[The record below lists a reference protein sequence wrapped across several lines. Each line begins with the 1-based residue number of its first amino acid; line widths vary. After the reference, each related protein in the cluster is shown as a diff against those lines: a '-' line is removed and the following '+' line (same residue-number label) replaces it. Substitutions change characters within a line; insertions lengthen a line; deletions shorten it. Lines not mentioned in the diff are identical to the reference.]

1 MLKTAVDTN
10 INLKVANVYKPL
22 WKNAK
27 RRNYIYGGRGSG
39 KSHDVAE
46 YCLFRA
52 YQAKIK
58 VLCTR
63 ELQNSIADSVYSLL
77 KNKITDM
84 KLDFFFTVYKDRIVG
99 NNGSEFIFKGIHN
112 NVSEIKSMENISI
125 AWLEESQSLS
135 RESIDVIVPT
145 IRAPGSILIFTFN
158 PYKDNDPIYMEMKN
172 ATEDDLVIKANYSD
186 NPWFPEELRLEME
199 RDKKND
205 YQKYL
210 WVWEG
215 ECLGLSDAQIF
226 RGKYVIENF
235 ETPKNADFH
244 FGADWGFACLEGNTL
259 VTTNKGLKKLR
270 DIKVGDHVL
279 TRQGYKKVLAT
290 KNKGLKKVFDLDCGY
305 GKRIIVTGDHKIY
318 TSDGW
323 KRVDELGARETL
335 CETKLSL
342 MGAFINAI
350 RTVSTRIIS
359 TGKKAKTEKTAY
371 ASFTGI
377 FTNIIKGLF
386 LKVTSFTTLT
396 VILLITVLKTLC
408 ALPLLSIVSSIS
420 SLNFTKKKLQ
430 LQDDCTDIQKRTG
443 QNEEKN
449 QSLLYKLKEEYAKNV
464 EKALQLR
471 TYIKSFVVQSAE
483 NTVIKEIA
491 KKSVLVKYAVKSLWQ
506 QLTNTK
512 KLVLKNVHINLQPLT
527 EEREVFDIAVE
538 DCHEFVANGV
548 LVHNCDPTT
557 LVRSFIV
564 GNDLY
569 IDMCAGKVGCDL
581 EDTPSLFNEVQGSS
595 IYPIYADSARPETI
609 SFMRSKHYNVIAA
622 EKWNGSVEDGIQ
634 YLRSFSCIHIHERCK
649 AVAEEFD
656 LYQYKVDRQTGEVLR
671 VPVDKFNHYIDAIR
685 YSLTVSMRSA
695 NNGKVYDNFRVENI
709 CKDERA
715 SGDVYLGTF
724 ALPGRILW
732 VSACVISGEIKILDA
747 FSQSVID
754 FKAVKDK
761 YPDCNLVWMPY
772 TTLKDIQQNY
782 VDDCVDNDI
791 EPAVPGILPA
801 EGEGTKLVND
811 LFDRHSL
818 SIMESAWTLI
828 SCLNERV
835 FLADGK
841 IERSS
846 KEQEN
851 ARFCK
856 TFEYLVWRIM
866 GRLQNE

>member
-1 MLKTAVDTN
+1 MLKTAVDTD
-10 INLKVANVYKPL
+10 IELHVAKVYKPL
-22 WKNAK
+22 WVNAK

-52 YQAKIK
+52 RQDKIK

-77 KNKITDM
+77 KNKIVDM
-84 KLDFFFTVYKDRIVG
+84 HLEYFFTVYKDRIVG

-226 RGKYVIENF
+226 RGKYVVENF

-244 FGADWGFACLEGNTL
+244 FGADWGFAN
-259 VTTNKGLKKLR
+259 
-270 DIKVGDHVL
+270 
-279 TRQGYKKVLAT
+279 
-290 KNKGLKKVFDLDCGY
+290 
-305 GKRIIVTGDHKIY
+305 
-318 TSDGW
+318 
-323 KRVDELGARETL
+323 
-335 CETKLSL
+335 
-342 MGAFINAI
+342 
-350 RTVSTRIIS
+350 
-359 TGKKAKTEKTAY
+359 
-371 ASFTGI
+371 
-377 FTNIIKGLF
+377 
-386 LKVTSFTTLT
+386 
-396 VILLITVLKTLC
+396 
-408 ALPLLSIVSSIS
+408 
-420 SLNFTKKKLQ
+420 
-430 LQDDCTDIQKRTG
+430 
-443 QNEEKN
+443 
-449 QSLLYKLKEEYAKNV
+449 
-464 EKALQLR
+464 
-471 TYIKSFVVQSAE
+471 
-483 NTVIKEIA
+483 
-491 KKSVLVKYAVKSLWQ
+491 
-506 QLTNTK
+506 
-512 KLVLKNVHINLQPLT
+512 
-527 EEREVFDIAVE
+527 
-538 DCHEFVANGV
+538 
-548 LVHNCDPTT
+548 DPTT

-671 VPVDKFNHYIDAIR
+671 IPVDKFNHYIDAIR
-685 YSLTVSMRSA
+685 YSLTVPMRSA

-709 CKDERA
+709 CKDEKA

-754 FKAVKDK
+754 FKSVKDK

-772 TTLKDIQQNY
+772 TTLKEIQQNY

-851 ARFCK
+851 TRYCRL
-856 TFEYLVWRIM
+856 FEYLTWRIM

>member
-10 INLKVANVYKPL
+10 INLKVANIYKPL

-52 YQAKIK
+52 YQSKIK

-226 RGKYVIENF
+226 RGKYIVENF

-244 FGADWGFACLEGNTL
+244 FGADWGFAN
-259 VTTNKGLKKLR
+259 
-270 DIKVGDHVL
+270 
-279 TRQGYKKVLAT
+279 
-290 KNKGLKKVFDLDCGY
+290 
-305 GKRIIVTGDHKIY
+305 
-318 TSDGW
+318 
-323 KRVDELGARETL
+323 
-335 CETKLSL
+335 
-342 MGAFINAI
+342 
-350 RTVSTRIIS
+350 
-359 TGKKAKTEKTAY
+359 
-371 ASFTGI
+371 
-377 FTNIIKGLF
+377 
-386 LKVTSFTTLT
+386 
-396 VILLITVLKTLC
+396 
-408 ALPLLSIVSSIS
+408 
-420 SLNFTKKKLQ
+420 
-430 LQDDCTDIQKRTG
+430 
-443 QNEEKN
+443 
-449 QSLLYKLKEEYAKNV
+449 
-464 EKALQLR
+464 
-471 TYIKSFVVQSAE
+471 
-483 NTVIKEIA
+483 
-491 KKSVLVKYAVKSLWQ
+491 
-506 QLTNTK
+506 
-512 KLVLKNVHINLQPLT
+512 
-527 EEREVFDIAVE
+527 
-538 DCHEFVANGV
+538 
-548 LVHNCDPTT
+548 DPTT

-569 IDMCAGKVGCDL
+569 LDMCAGKVGCDL

-671 VPVDKFNHYIDAIR
+671 IPVDKFNHYIDAIR
-685 YSLTVSMRSA
+685 YSLTVPMRSA

-709 CKDERA
+709 CKDEKA

-754 FKAVKDK
+754 FKTVKDK
-761 YPDCNLVWMPY
+761 YPDCNLIWMPY

-851 ARFCK
+851 TRYCRL
-856 TFEYLVWRIM
+856 FEYLTWRIM

>member
-52 YQAKIK
+52 YQSKIK

-77 KNKITDM
+77 KNKIVDM

-226 RGKYVIENF
+226 RGKYVVENF

-244 FGADWGFACLEGNTL
+244 FGADWGFAN
-259 VTTNKGLKKLR
+259 
-270 DIKVGDHVL
+270 
-279 TRQGYKKVLAT
+279 
-290 KNKGLKKVFDLDCGY
+290 
-305 GKRIIVTGDHKIY
+305 
-318 TSDGW
+318 
-323 KRVDELGARETL
+323 
-335 CETKLSL
+335 
-342 MGAFINAI
+342 
-350 RTVSTRIIS
+350 
-359 TGKKAKTEKTAY
+359 
-371 ASFTGI
+371 
-377 FTNIIKGLF
+377 
-386 LKVTSFTTLT
+386 
-396 VILLITVLKTLC
+396 
-408 ALPLLSIVSSIS
+408 
-420 SLNFTKKKLQ
+420 
-430 LQDDCTDIQKRTG
+430 
-443 QNEEKN
+443 
-449 QSLLYKLKEEYAKNV
+449 
-464 EKALQLR
+464 
-471 TYIKSFVVQSAE
+471 
-483 NTVIKEIA
+483 
-491 KKSVLVKYAVKSLWQ
+491 
-506 QLTNTK
+506 
-512 KLVLKNVHINLQPLT
+512 
-527 EEREVFDIAVE
+527 
-538 DCHEFVANGV
+538 
-548 LVHNCDPTT
+548 DPTT

-671 VPVDKFNHYIDAIR
+671 IPVDKFNHYIDAIR
-685 YSLTVSMRSA
+685 YSLTVPMRSA

-754 FKAVKDK
+754 FKTVKEK
-761 YPDCNLVWMPY
+761 YPDCNLIWMPY

-851 ARFCK
+851 TRFCR

>member
-52 YQAKIK
+52 YQSKIK

-84 KLDFFFTVYKDRIVG
+84 HLDFFFTVYKDRIVG

-186 NPWFPEELRLEME
+186 NPWFPEELRMEME

-226 RGKYVIENF
+226 RGKYVVENF

-244 FGADWGFACLEGNTL
+244 FGADWGFAN
-259 VTTNKGLKKLR
+259 
-270 DIKVGDHVL
+270 DP
-279 TRQGYKKVLAT
+279 
-290 KNKGLKKVFDLDCGY
+290 
-305 GKRIIVTGDHKIY
+305 
-318 TSDGW
+318 
-323 KRVDELGARETL
+323 
-335 CETKLSL
+335 
-342 MGAFINAI
+342 
-350 RTVSTRIIS
+350 
-359 TGKKAKTEKTAY
+359 
-371 ASFTGI
+371 
-377 FTNIIKGLF
+377 
-386 LKVTSFTTLT
+386 
-396 VILLITVLKTLC
+396 TVL
-408 ALPLLSIVSSIS
+408 
-420 SLNFTKKKLQ
+420 
-430 LQDDCTDIQKRTG
+430 
-443 QNEEKN
+443 
-449 QSLLYKLKEEYAKNV
+449 
-464 EKALQLR
+464 
-471 TYIKSFVVQSAE
+471 
-483 NTVIKEIA
+483 
-491 KKSVLVKYAVKSLWQ
+491 
-506 QLTNTK
+506 
-512 KLVLKNVHINLQPLT
+512 
-527 EEREVFDIAVE
+527 
-538 DCHEFVANGV
+538 
-548 LVHNCDPTT
+548 
-557 LVRSFIV
+557 VRNFIV

-581 EDTPSLFNEVQGSS
+581 EDTPSLFSEVQGSS
-595 IYPIYADSARPETI
+595 IYPIYADNSRPETI
-609 SFMRSKHYNVIAA
+609 SFMRSKHYNVISG

-634 YLRSFSCIHIHERCK
+634 YMRSFSCIHIHERCK

-671 VPVDKFNHYIDAIR
+671 IPVDKFNHYIDAIR

-709 CKDERA
+709 CKDEKA

-754 FKAVKDK
+754 FKTVKDK
-761 YPDCNLVWMPY
+761 YPDCNLIWMPY

>member
-39 KSHDVAE
+39 KSRDVAE

-52 YQAKIK
+52 YQSKIK

-172 ATEDDLVIKANYSD
+172 ATEDDLVIKANYTD

-226 RGKYVIENF
+226 RGKYVVENF

-244 FGADWGFACLEGNTL
+244 FGADWGFAN
-259 VTTNKGLKKLR
+259 
-270 DIKVGDHVL
+270 
-279 TRQGYKKVLAT
+279 
-290 KNKGLKKVFDLDCGY
+290 
-305 GKRIIVTGDHKIY
+305 
-318 TSDGW
+318 
-323 KRVDELGARETL
+323 
-335 CETKLSL
+335 
-342 MGAFINAI
+342 
-350 RTVSTRIIS
+350 
-359 TGKKAKTEKTAY
+359 
-371 ASFTGI
+371 
-377 FTNIIKGLF
+377 
-386 LKVTSFTTLT
+386 
-396 VILLITVLKTLC
+396 
-408 ALPLLSIVSSIS
+408 
-420 SLNFTKKKLQ
+420 
-430 LQDDCTDIQKRTG
+430 
-443 QNEEKN
+443 
-449 QSLLYKLKEEYAKNV
+449 
-464 EKALQLR
+464 
-471 TYIKSFVVQSAE
+471 
-483 NTVIKEIA
+483 
-491 KKSVLVKYAVKSLWQ
+491 
-506 QLTNTK
+506 
-512 KLVLKNVHINLQPLT
+512 
-527 EEREVFDIAVE
+527 
-538 DCHEFVANGV
+538 
-548 LVHNCDPTT
+548 DPTT

-671 VPVDKFNHYIDAIR
+671 IPVDKFNHYIDAIR
-685 YSLTVSMRSA
+685 YSLTVPMRSA

-715 SGDVYLGTF
+715 NGEVYLGTF

-747 FSQSVID
+747 FSQTVID

-761 YPDCNLVWMPY
+761 YPDCNLTWMPY

-851 ARFCK
+851 TRYCRL
-856 TFEYLVWRIM
+856 FEYLTWRIM

>member
-52 YQAKIK
+52 YQSKIK

-158 PYKDNDPIYMEMKN
+158 PYKDNDPIYVEMKN

-244 FGADWGFACLEGNTL
+244 FGADWGFAN
-259 VTTNKGLKKLR
+259 
-270 DIKVGDHVL
+270 
-279 TRQGYKKVLAT
+279 
-290 KNKGLKKVFDLDCGY
+290 
-305 GKRIIVTGDHKIY
+305 
-318 TSDGW
+318 
-323 KRVDELGARETL
+323 
-335 CETKLSL
+335 
-342 MGAFINAI
+342 
-350 RTVSTRIIS
+350 
-359 TGKKAKTEKTAY
+359 
-371 ASFTGI
+371 
-377 FTNIIKGLF
+377 
-386 LKVTSFTTLT
+386 
-396 VILLITVLKTLC
+396 
-408 ALPLLSIVSSIS
+408 
-420 SLNFTKKKLQ
+420 
-430 LQDDCTDIQKRTG
+430 
-443 QNEEKN
+443 
-449 QSLLYKLKEEYAKNV
+449 
-464 EKALQLR
+464 
-471 TYIKSFVVQSAE
+471 
-483 NTVIKEIA
+483 
-491 KKSVLVKYAVKSLWQ
+491 
-506 QLTNTK
+506 
-512 KLVLKNVHINLQPLT
+512 
-527 EEREVFDIAVE
+527 
-538 DCHEFVANGV
+538 
-548 LVHNCDPTT
+548 DPTT

-671 VPVDKFNHYIDAIR
+671 IPVDKFNHYIDAIR
-685 YSLTVSMRSA
+685 YSLTVPMRSA

>member
-52 YQAKIK
+52 YQSKIK

-84 KLDFFFTVYKDRIVG
+84 HLDFFFTVYKDRIVG

-226 RGKYVIENF
+226 RGKYVVENF

-244 FGADWGFACLEGNTL
+244 FGADWGFAN
-259 VTTNKGLKKLR
+259 
-270 DIKVGDHVL
+270 
-279 TRQGYKKVLAT
+279 
-290 KNKGLKKVFDLDCGY
+290 
-305 GKRIIVTGDHKIY
+305 
-318 TSDGW
+318 
-323 KRVDELGARETL
+323 
-335 CETKLSL
+335 
-342 MGAFINAI
+342 
-350 RTVSTRIIS
+350 
-359 TGKKAKTEKTAY
+359 
-371 ASFTGI
+371 
-377 FTNIIKGLF
+377 
-386 LKVTSFTTLT
+386 
-396 VILLITVLKTLC
+396 
-408 ALPLLSIVSSIS
+408 
-420 SLNFTKKKLQ
+420 
-430 LQDDCTDIQKRTG
+430 
-443 QNEEKN
+443 
-449 QSLLYKLKEEYAKNV
+449 
-464 EKALQLR
+464 
-471 TYIKSFVVQSAE
+471 
-483 NTVIKEIA
+483 
-491 KKSVLVKYAVKSLWQ
+491 
-506 QLTNTK
+506 
-512 KLVLKNVHINLQPLT
+512 
-527 EEREVFDIAVE
+527 
-538 DCHEFVANGV
+538 
-548 LVHNCDPTT
+548 DPTT

-609 SFMRSKHYNVIAA
+609 SFMRSKHYNVLAA

-671 VPVDKFNHYIDAIR
+671 IPVDKFNHYIDAIR
-685 YSLTVSMRSA
+685 YSLTVPMRSA

-709 CKDERA
+709 CKDEKA

-754 FKAVKDK
+754 FKSVKDK
-761 YPDCNLVWMPY
+761 YPDCNLIWMPY

-851 ARFCK
+851 TRYCRL
-856 TFEYLVWRIM
+856 FEYLTWRIM

>member
-10 INLKVANVYKPL
+10 INIKVANVYKPL

-52 YQAKIK
+52 YQSKIK

-158 PYKDNDPIYMEMKN
+158 PYKDNDPIYVEMKN

-226 RGKYVIENF
+226 RGKYVVENF

-244 FGADWGFACLEGNTL
+244 FGADWGFAN
-259 VTTNKGLKKLR
+259 
-270 DIKVGDHVL
+270 
-279 TRQGYKKVLAT
+279 
-290 KNKGLKKVFDLDCGY
+290 
-305 GKRIIVTGDHKIY
+305 
-318 TSDGW
+318 
-323 KRVDELGARETL
+323 
-335 CETKLSL
+335 
-342 MGAFINAI
+342 
-350 RTVSTRIIS
+350 
-359 TGKKAKTEKTAY
+359 
-371 ASFTGI
+371 
-377 FTNIIKGLF
+377 
-386 LKVTSFTTLT
+386 
-396 VILLITVLKTLC
+396 
-408 ALPLLSIVSSIS
+408 
-420 SLNFTKKKLQ
+420 
-430 LQDDCTDIQKRTG
+430 
-443 QNEEKN
+443 
-449 QSLLYKLKEEYAKNV
+449 
-464 EKALQLR
+464 
-471 TYIKSFVVQSAE
+471 
-483 NTVIKEIA
+483 
-491 KKSVLVKYAVKSLWQ
+491 
-506 QLTNTK
+506 
-512 KLVLKNVHINLQPLT
+512 
-527 EEREVFDIAVE
+527 
-538 DCHEFVANGV
+538 
-548 LVHNCDPTT
+548 DPTT

-656 LYQYKVDRQTGEVLR
+656 LYQYKVDKQTGEVLR
-671 VPVDKFNHYIDAIR
+671 IPVDKFNHYIDAIR
-685 YSLTVSMRSA
+685 YSLTVPMRSA

-709 CKDERA
+709 CKDEKA

-754 FKAVKDK
+754 FKTVKEK
-761 YPDCNLVWMPY
+761 YPDCNLIWMPY

-851 ARFCK
+851 TRFCR

>member
-52 YQAKIK
+52 YQSKIK

-84 KLDFFFTVYKDRIVG
+84 HLDFFFTVYKDRIVG

-186 NPWFPEELRLEME
+186 NPWFPEELRMEME

-226 RGKYVIENF
+226 RGKYVVENF

-244 FGADWGFACLEGNTL
+244 FGADWGFAN
-259 VTTNKGLKKLR
+259 
-270 DIKVGDHVL
+270 
-279 TRQGYKKVLAT
+279 
-290 KNKGLKKVFDLDCGY
+290 
-305 GKRIIVTGDHKIY
+305 
-318 TSDGW
+318 
-323 KRVDELGARETL
+323 
-335 CETKLSL
+335 
-342 MGAFINAI
+342 
-350 RTVSTRIIS
+350 
-359 TGKKAKTEKTAY
+359 
-371 ASFTGI
+371 
-377 FTNIIKGLF
+377 
-386 LKVTSFTTLT
+386 
-396 VILLITVLKTLC
+396 
-408 ALPLLSIVSSIS
+408 
-420 SLNFTKKKLQ
+420 
-430 LQDDCTDIQKRTG
+430 
-443 QNEEKN
+443 
-449 QSLLYKLKEEYAKNV
+449 
-464 EKALQLR
+464 
-471 TYIKSFVVQSAE
+471 
-483 NTVIKEIA
+483 
-491 KKSVLVKYAVKSLWQ
+491 
-506 QLTNTK
+506 
-512 KLVLKNVHINLQPLT
+512 
-527 EEREVFDIAVE
+527 
-538 DCHEFVANGV
+538 
-548 LVHNCDPTT
+548 DPTT

-671 VPVDKFNHYIDAIR
+671 IPVDKFNHYIDAIR
-685 YSLTVSMRSA
+685 YSLTVPMRSA

-709 CKDERA
+709 CKDEKA

-754 FKAVKDK
+754 FKTVKDK
-761 YPDCNLVWMPY
+761 YPDCNLIWMPY

-851 ARFCK
+851 TRYCRL
-856 TFEYLVWRIM
+856 FEYLTWRIM

>member
-226 RGKYVIENF
+226 RGKYVVENF

-244 FGADWGFACLEGNTL
+244 FGADWGFAN
-259 VTTNKGLKKLR
+259 
-270 DIKVGDHVL
+270 
-279 TRQGYKKVLAT
+279 
-290 KNKGLKKVFDLDCGY
+290 
-305 GKRIIVTGDHKIY
+305 
-318 TSDGW
+318 
-323 KRVDELGARETL
+323 
-335 CETKLSL
+335 
-342 MGAFINAI
+342 
-350 RTVSTRIIS
+350 
-359 TGKKAKTEKTAY
+359 
-371 ASFTGI
+371 
-377 FTNIIKGLF
+377 
-386 LKVTSFTTLT
+386 
-396 VILLITVLKTLC
+396 
-408 ALPLLSIVSSIS
+408 
-420 SLNFTKKKLQ
+420 
-430 LQDDCTDIQKRTG
+430 
-443 QNEEKN
+443 
-449 QSLLYKLKEEYAKNV
+449 
-464 EKALQLR
+464 
-471 TYIKSFVVQSAE
+471 
-483 NTVIKEIA
+483 
-491 KKSVLVKYAVKSLWQ
+491 
-506 QLTNTK
+506 
-512 KLVLKNVHINLQPLT
+512 
-527 EEREVFDIAVE
+527 
-538 DCHEFVANGV
+538 
-548 LVHNCDPTT
+548 DPTT
-557 LVRSFIV
+557 IVRSFIV

-685 YSLTVSMRSA
+685 YSLTVPMRSA

-851 ARFCK
+851 TRYCRL
-856 TFEYLVWRIM
+856 FEYLTWRIM

>member
-52 YQAKIK
+52 YQSKIK

-84 KLDFFFTVYKDRIVG
+84 HLDFFFTVYKDRIVG

-186 NPWFPEELRLEME
+186 NPWFPEELRMEME

-226 RGKYVIENF
+226 RGKYVVENF

-244 FGADWGFACLEGNTL
+244 FGADWGFAN
-259 VTTNKGLKKLR
+259 
-270 DIKVGDHVL
+270 
-279 TRQGYKKVLAT
+279 
-290 KNKGLKKVFDLDCGY
+290 
-305 GKRIIVTGDHKIY
+305 
-318 TSDGW
+318 
-323 KRVDELGARETL
+323 
-335 CETKLSL
+335 
-342 MGAFINAI
+342 
-350 RTVSTRIIS
+350 
-359 TGKKAKTEKTAY
+359 
-371 ASFTGI
+371 
-377 FTNIIKGLF
+377 
-386 LKVTSFTTLT
+386 
-396 VILLITVLKTLC
+396 
-408 ALPLLSIVSSIS
+408 
-420 SLNFTKKKLQ
+420 
-430 LQDDCTDIQKRTG
+430 
-443 QNEEKN
+443 
-449 QSLLYKLKEEYAKNV
+449 
-464 EKALQLR
+464 
-471 TYIKSFVVQSAE
+471 
-483 NTVIKEIA
+483 
-491 KKSVLVKYAVKSLWQ
+491 
-506 QLTNTK
+506 
-512 KLVLKNVHINLQPLT
+512 
-527 EEREVFDIAVE
+527 
-538 DCHEFVANGV
+538 
-548 LVHNCDPTT
+548 DPTT

-671 VPVDKFNHYIDAIR
+671 IPVDKFNHYIDAIR
-685 YSLTVSMRSA
+685 YSLTVPMRSA

-754 FKAVKDK
+754 FKTVKDK
-761 YPDCNLVWMPY
+761 YPDCNLIWMPY

-835 FLADGK
+835 FLVDGK

-866 GRLQNE
+866 GRMQG

>member
-52 YQAKIK
+52 YQSKIK

-226 RGKYVIENF
+226 RGKYVVENF

-244 FGADWGFACLEGNTL
+244 FGADWGFAN
-259 VTTNKGLKKLR
+259 
-270 DIKVGDHVL
+270 
-279 TRQGYKKVLAT
+279 
-290 KNKGLKKVFDLDCGY
+290 
-305 GKRIIVTGDHKIY
+305 
-318 TSDGW
+318 
-323 KRVDELGARETL
+323 
-335 CETKLSL
+335 
-342 MGAFINAI
+342 
-350 RTVSTRIIS
+350 
-359 TGKKAKTEKTAY
+359 
-371 ASFTGI
+371 
-377 FTNIIKGLF
+377 
-386 LKVTSFTTLT
+386 
-396 VILLITVLKTLC
+396 
-408 ALPLLSIVSSIS
+408 
-420 SLNFTKKKLQ
+420 
-430 LQDDCTDIQKRTG
+430 
-443 QNEEKN
+443 
-449 QSLLYKLKEEYAKNV
+449 
-464 EKALQLR
+464 
-471 TYIKSFVVQSAE
+471 
-483 NTVIKEIA
+483 
-491 KKSVLVKYAVKSLWQ
+491 
-506 QLTNTK
+506 
-512 KLVLKNVHINLQPLT
+512 
-527 EEREVFDIAVE
+527 
-538 DCHEFVANGV
+538 
-548 LVHNCDPTT
+548 DPTT

-609 SFMRSKHYNVIAA
+609 SFMRSKHYNVLAA

-649 AVAEEFD
+649 AIVEEFD

-671 VPVDKFNHYIDAIR
+671 IPVDKFNHYIDAIR
-685 YSLTVSMRSA
+685 YSLTVPMRSA

-709 CKDERA
+709 CKDEKA

-761 YPDCNLVWMPY
+761 YPDYNLIWMPY

-851 ARFCK
+851 TRYCRL
-856 TFEYLVWRIM
+856 FEYLTWRIM

>member
-52 YQAKIK
+52 YQSKIK

-84 KLDFFFTVYKDRIVG
+84 HLDFFFTVYKDRIVG

-244 FGADWGFACLEGNTL
+244 FGADWGFAN
-259 VTTNKGLKKLR
+259 
-270 DIKVGDHVL
+270 
-279 TRQGYKKVLAT
+279 
-290 KNKGLKKVFDLDCGY
+290 
-305 GKRIIVTGDHKIY
+305 
-318 TSDGW
+318 
-323 KRVDELGARETL
+323 
-335 CETKLSL
+335 
-342 MGAFINAI
+342 
-350 RTVSTRIIS
+350 
-359 TGKKAKTEKTAY
+359 
-371 ASFTGI
+371 
-377 FTNIIKGLF
+377 
-386 LKVTSFTTLT
+386 
-396 VILLITVLKTLC
+396 
-408 ALPLLSIVSSIS
+408 
-420 SLNFTKKKLQ
+420 
-430 LQDDCTDIQKRTG
+430 
-443 QNEEKN
+443 
-449 QSLLYKLKEEYAKNV
+449 
-464 EKALQLR
+464 
-471 TYIKSFVVQSAE
+471 
-483 NTVIKEIA
+483 
-491 KKSVLVKYAVKSLWQ
+491 
-506 QLTNTK
+506 
-512 KLVLKNVHINLQPLT
+512 
-527 EEREVFDIAVE
+527 
-538 DCHEFVANGV
+538 
-548 LVHNCDPTT
+548 DPTT

-671 VPVDKFNHYIDAIR
+671 IPVDKFNHYIDAIR
-685 YSLTVSMRSA
+685 YSLTVPMRSA

-709 CKDERA
+709 CKDEKA

-754 FKAVKDK
+754 FKTVKDK
-761 YPDCNLVWMPY
+761 YPDCNLIWMPY

-851 ARFCK
+851 TRYCRL
-856 TFEYLVWRIM
+856 FEYLTWRIM

>member
-10 INLKVANVYKPL
+10 INLKVANIYKPL

-52 YQAKIK
+52 YQSKIK

-77 KNKITDM
+77 KNKIVDM
-84 KLDFFFTVYKDRIVG
+84 HLDFFFTVYKDRIVG

-226 RGKYVIENF
+226 RGKYVVENF

-244 FGADWGFACLEGNTL
+244 FGADWGFAN
-259 VTTNKGLKKLR
+259 
-270 DIKVGDHVL
+270 
-279 TRQGYKKVLAT
+279 
-290 KNKGLKKVFDLDCGY
+290 
-305 GKRIIVTGDHKIY
+305 
-318 TSDGW
+318 
-323 KRVDELGARETL
+323 
-335 CETKLSL
+335 
-342 MGAFINAI
+342 
-350 RTVSTRIIS
+350 
-359 TGKKAKTEKTAY
+359 
-371 ASFTGI
+371 
-377 FTNIIKGLF
+377 
-386 LKVTSFTTLT
+386 
-396 VILLITVLKTLC
+396 
-408 ALPLLSIVSSIS
+408 
-420 SLNFTKKKLQ
+420 
-430 LQDDCTDIQKRTG
+430 
-443 QNEEKN
+443 
-449 QSLLYKLKEEYAKNV
+449 
-464 EKALQLR
+464 
-471 TYIKSFVVQSAE
+471 
-483 NTVIKEIA
+483 
-491 KKSVLVKYAVKSLWQ
+491 
-506 QLTNTK
+506 
-512 KLVLKNVHINLQPLT
+512 
-527 EEREVFDIAVE
+527 
-538 DCHEFVANGV
+538 
-548 LVHNCDPTT
+548 DPTT

-656 LYQYKVDRQTGEVLR
+656 LYQYKVDRQTGEILR
-671 VPVDKFNHYIDAIR
+671 IPVDKFNHYIDAIR
-685 YSLTVSMRSA
+685 YSLTVPMRSA

-754 FKAVKDK
+754 FKTVKDK
-761 YPDCNLVWMPY
+761 YPDCNLIWMPY

-851 ARFCK
+851 TRFCRL
-856 TFEYLVWRIM
+856 FEYLTWRIM

>member
-52 YQAKIK
+52 YQSKIK

-84 KLDFFFTVYKDRIVG
+84 HLDFFFTVYKDRIVG

-158 PYKDNDPIYMEMKN
+158 PYKDNDPIYVEMKN

-205 YQKYL
+205 HQKYL

-226 RGKYVIENF
+226 RGKYVVENF

-244 FGADWGFACLEGNTL
+244 FGADWGFAN
-259 VTTNKGLKKLR
+259 
-270 DIKVGDHVL
+270 
-279 TRQGYKKVLAT
+279 
-290 KNKGLKKVFDLDCGY
+290 
-305 GKRIIVTGDHKIY
+305 
-318 TSDGW
+318 
-323 KRVDELGARETL
+323 
-335 CETKLSL
+335 
-342 MGAFINAI
+342 
-350 RTVSTRIIS
+350 
-359 TGKKAKTEKTAY
+359 
-371 ASFTGI
+371 
-377 FTNIIKGLF
+377 
-386 LKVTSFTTLT
+386 
-396 VILLITVLKTLC
+396 
-408 ALPLLSIVSSIS
+408 
-420 SLNFTKKKLQ
+420 
-430 LQDDCTDIQKRTG
+430 
-443 QNEEKN
+443 
-449 QSLLYKLKEEYAKNV
+449 
-464 EKALQLR
+464 
-471 TYIKSFVVQSAE
+471 
-483 NTVIKEIA
+483 
-491 KKSVLVKYAVKSLWQ
+491 
-506 QLTNTK
+506 
-512 KLVLKNVHINLQPLT
+512 
-527 EEREVFDIAVE
+527 
-538 DCHEFVANGV
+538 
-548 LVHNCDPTT
+548 DPTT

-649 AVAEEFD
+649 SVAEEFD

-671 VPVDKFNHYIDAIR
+671 IPVDKFNHYIDAIR
-685 YSLTVSMRSA
+685 YSLTVPMRSA

-709 CKDERA
+709 CKDEKA

-732 VSACVISGEIKILDA
+732 VSACVIGGEIKILDA

-754 FKAVKDK
+754 FKAVKEK
-761 YPDCNLVWMPY
+761 YPDCNLIWMPY

-818 SIMESAWTLI
+818 SIMENAWTLI

-851 ARFCK
+851 TRYCRL
-856 TFEYLVWRIM
+856 FEYLTWRIM

>member
-10 INLKVANVYKPL
+10 LNLNVANVYKPL

-52 YQAKIK
+52 YQSKIK

-84 KLDFFFTVYKDRIVG
+84 HLDFFFTVYKDRIVG

-186 NPWFPEELRLEME
+186 NPWFPEELRMEME

-226 RGKYVIENF
+226 RGKYVVENF

-244 FGADWGFACLEGNTL
+244 FGADWGFAN
-259 VTTNKGLKKLR
+259 
-270 DIKVGDHVL
+270 
-279 TRQGYKKVLAT
+279 
-290 KNKGLKKVFDLDCGY
+290 
-305 GKRIIVTGDHKIY
+305 
-318 TSDGW
+318 
-323 KRVDELGARETL
+323 
-335 CETKLSL
+335 
-342 MGAFINAI
+342 
-350 RTVSTRIIS
+350 
-359 TGKKAKTEKTAY
+359 
-371 ASFTGI
+371 
-377 FTNIIKGLF
+377 
-386 LKVTSFTTLT
+386 
-396 VILLITVLKTLC
+396 
-408 ALPLLSIVSSIS
+408 
-420 SLNFTKKKLQ
+420 
-430 LQDDCTDIQKRTG
+430 
-443 QNEEKN
+443 
-449 QSLLYKLKEEYAKNV
+449 
-464 EKALQLR
+464 
-471 TYIKSFVVQSAE
+471 
-483 NTVIKEIA
+483 
-491 KKSVLVKYAVKSLWQ
+491 
-506 QLTNTK
+506 
-512 KLVLKNVHINLQPLT
+512 
-527 EEREVFDIAVE
+527 
-538 DCHEFVANGV
+538 
-548 LVHNCDPTT
+548 DPTT

-671 VPVDKFNHYIDAIR
+671 IPVDKFNHYIDAIR
-685 YSLTVSMRSA
+685 YSLTVPMRSA

-709 CKDERA
+709 CKDEKA
-715 SGDVYLGTF
+715 SGDVCLGTF

-754 FKAVKDK
+754 FKSVKDK
-761 YPDCNLVWMPY
+761 YPDCNFIWMPY

-791 EPAVPGILPA
+791 DPAVPGILPA

-851 ARFCK
+851 TRYCRL
-856 TFEYLVWRIM
+856 FEYLTWRIM

>member
-84 KLDFFFTVYKDRIVG
+84 HLDFFFTVYKDRIVG

-158 PYKDNDPIYMEMKN
+158 PYKDNDPIYVEMKN

-226 RGKYVIENF
+226 RGKYVVENF

-244 FGADWGFACLEGNTL
+244 FGADWGFAN
-259 VTTNKGLKKLR
+259 
-270 DIKVGDHVL
+270 
-279 TRQGYKKVLAT
+279 
-290 KNKGLKKVFDLDCGY
+290 
-305 GKRIIVTGDHKIY
+305 
-318 TSDGW
+318 
-323 KRVDELGARETL
+323 
-335 CETKLSL
+335 
-342 MGAFINAI
+342 
-350 RTVSTRIIS
+350 
-359 TGKKAKTEKTAY
+359 
-371 ASFTGI
+371 
-377 FTNIIKGLF
+377 
-386 LKVTSFTTLT
+386 
-396 VILLITVLKTLC
+396 
-408 ALPLLSIVSSIS
+408 
-420 SLNFTKKKLQ
+420 
-430 LQDDCTDIQKRTG
+430 
-443 QNEEKN
+443 
-449 QSLLYKLKEEYAKNV
+449 
-464 EKALQLR
+464 
-471 TYIKSFVVQSAE
+471 
-483 NTVIKEIA
+483 
-491 KKSVLVKYAVKSLWQ
+491 
-506 QLTNTK
+506 
-512 KLVLKNVHINLQPLT
+512 
-527 EEREVFDIAVE
+527 
-538 DCHEFVANGV
+538 
-548 LVHNCDPTT
+548 DPTT
-557 LVRSFIV
+557 IVRSFIV

-685 YSLTVSMRSA
+685 YSLTVPMRSA

-754 FKAVKDK
+754 FKVVKDK

-811 LFDRHSL
+811 LFNRHSL

-851 ARFCK
+851 TRYCRL
-856 TFEYLVWRIM
+856 FEYLTWRIM

>member
-52 YQAKIK
+52 YQSKIK

-77 KNKITDM
+77 KNKIVDM
-84 KLDFFFTVYKDRIVG
+84 KLDFFFTVYKDKIVG

-158 PYKDNDPIYMEMKN
+158 PYKDNDPIYVEMKN

-226 RGKYVIENF
+226 RGKYVVENF

-244 FGADWGFACLEGNTL
+244 FGADWGFAN
-259 VTTNKGLKKLR
+259 
-270 DIKVGDHVL
+270 
-279 TRQGYKKVLAT
+279 
-290 KNKGLKKVFDLDCGY
+290 
-305 GKRIIVTGDHKIY
+305 
-318 TSDGW
+318 
-323 KRVDELGARETL
+323 
-335 CETKLSL
+335 
-342 MGAFINAI
+342 
-350 RTVSTRIIS
+350 
-359 TGKKAKTEKTAY
+359 
-371 ASFTGI
+371 
-377 FTNIIKGLF
+377 
-386 LKVTSFTTLT
+386 
-396 VILLITVLKTLC
+396 
-408 ALPLLSIVSSIS
+408 
-420 SLNFTKKKLQ
+420 
-430 LQDDCTDIQKRTG
+430 
-443 QNEEKN
+443 
-449 QSLLYKLKEEYAKNV
+449 
-464 EKALQLR
+464 
-471 TYIKSFVVQSAE
+471 
-483 NTVIKEIA
+483 
-491 KKSVLVKYAVKSLWQ
+491 
-506 QLTNTK
+506 
-512 KLVLKNVHINLQPLT
+512 
-527 EEREVFDIAVE
+527 
-538 DCHEFVANGV
+538 
-548 LVHNCDPTT
+548 DPTT

-671 VPVDKFNHYIDAIR
+671 IPVDKFNHYIDAIR
-685 YSLTVSMRSA
+685 YSLTVPMRSA

-709 CKDERA
+709 CKDEKA

-754 FKAVKDK
+754 FKSVKDK
-761 YPDCNLVWMPY
+761 YPDCNLIWMPY

-851 ARFCK
+851 TRYCR

>member
-52 YQAKIK
+52 YQSKIK

-77 KNKITDM
+77 KNKIVDM

-158 PYKDNDPIYMEMKN
+158 PYKDNDPIYIEMKN

-226 RGKYVIENF
+226 RGKYVVENF

-244 FGADWGFACLEGNTL
+244 FGADWGFAN
-259 VTTNKGLKKLR
+259 
-270 DIKVGDHVL
+270 
-279 TRQGYKKVLAT
+279 
-290 KNKGLKKVFDLDCGY
+290 
-305 GKRIIVTGDHKIY
+305 
-318 TSDGW
+318 
-323 KRVDELGARETL
+323 
-335 CETKLSL
+335 
-342 MGAFINAI
+342 
-350 RTVSTRIIS
+350 
-359 TGKKAKTEKTAY
+359 
-371 ASFTGI
+371 
-377 FTNIIKGLF
+377 
-386 LKVTSFTTLT
+386 
-396 VILLITVLKTLC
+396 
-408 ALPLLSIVSSIS
+408 
-420 SLNFTKKKLQ
+420 
-430 LQDDCTDIQKRTG
+430 
-443 QNEEKN
+443 
-449 QSLLYKLKEEYAKNV
+449 
-464 EKALQLR
+464 
-471 TYIKSFVVQSAE
+471 
-483 NTVIKEIA
+483 
-491 KKSVLVKYAVKSLWQ
+491 
-506 QLTNTK
+506 
-512 KLVLKNVHINLQPLT
+512 
-527 EEREVFDIAVE
+527 
-538 DCHEFVANGV
+538 
-548 LVHNCDPTT
+548 DPTT

-671 VPVDKFNHYIDAIR
+671 IPVDKFNHYIDAIR
-685 YSLTVSMRSA
+685 YSLTVPMRSA

-811 LFDRHSL
+811 LFNRHSL

-851 ARFCK
+851 TRFCR

>member
-10 INLKVANVYKPL
+10 INLKVANIYKPL

-52 YQAKIK
+52 YQSKIK

-77 KNKITDM
+77 KNKIVDM
-84 KLDFFFTVYKDRIVG
+84 HLDFFFTVYKDRIVG

-226 RGKYVIENF
+226 RGKYVVENF

-244 FGADWGFACLEGNTL
+244 FGADWGFAN
-259 VTTNKGLKKLR
+259 
-270 DIKVGDHVL
+270 
-279 TRQGYKKVLAT
+279 
-290 KNKGLKKVFDLDCGY
+290 
-305 GKRIIVTGDHKIY
+305 
-318 TSDGW
+318 
-323 KRVDELGARETL
+323 
-335 CETKLSL
+335 
-342 MGAFINAI
+342 
-350 RTVSTRIIS
+350 
-359 TGKKAKTEKTAY
+359 
-371 ASFTGI
+371 
-377 FTNIIKGLF
+377 
-386 LKVTSFTTLT
+386 
-396 VILLITVLKTLC
+396 
-408 ALPLLSIVSSIS
+408 
-420 SLNFTKKKLQ
+420 
-430 LQDDCTDIQKRTG
+430 
-443 QNEEKN
+443 
-449 QSLLYKLKEEYAKNV
+449 
-464 EKALQLR
+464 
-471 TYIKSFVVQSAE
+471 
-483 NTVIKEIA
+483 
-491 KKSVLVKYAVKSLWQ
+491 
-506 QLTNTK
+506 
-512 KLVLKNVHINLQPLT
+512 
-527 EEREVFDIAVE
+527 
-538 DCHEFVANGV
+538 
-548 LVHNCDPTT
+548 DPTT

-656 LYQYKVDRQTGEVLR
+656 LYQYKVDRQTGEILR
-671 VPVDKFNHYIDAIR
+671 IPVDKFNHYIDAIR
-685 YSLTVSMRSA
+685 YSLTVPMRSA

-754 FKAVKDK
+754 FKTVKDK
-761 YPDCNLVWMPY
+761 YPDCNLIWMPY

-841 IERSS
+841 IECSS

-851 ARFCK
+851 TRFCRL
-856 TFEYLVWRIM
+856 FEYLTWRIM

>member
-84 KLDFFFTVYKDRIVG
+84 HLDFFFTVYKDRIVG

-244 FGADWGFACLEGNTL
+244 FGADWGFAN
-259 VTTNKGLKKLR
+259 
-270 DIKVGDHVL
+270 
-279 TRQGYKKVLAT
+279 
-290 KNKGLKKVFDLDCGY
+290 
-305 GKRIIVTGDHKIY
+305 
-318 TSDGW
+318 
-323 KRVDELGARETL
+323 
-335 CETKLSL
+335 
-342 MGAFINAI
+342 
-350 RTVSTRIIS
+350 
-359 TGKKAKTEKTAY
+359 
-371 ASFTGI
+371 
-377 FTNIIKGLF
+377 
-386 LKVTSFTTLT
+386 
-396 VILLITVLKTLC
+396 
-408 ALPLLSIVSSIS
+408 
-420 SLNFTKKKLQ
+420 
-430 LQDDCTDIQKRTG
+430 
-443 QNEEKN
+443 
-449 QSLLYKLKEEYAKNV
+449 
-464 EKALQLR
+464 
-471 TYIKSFVVQSAE
+471 
-483 NTVIKEIA
+483 
-491 KKSVLVKYAVKSLWQ
+491 
-506 QLTNTK
+506 
-512 KLVLKNVHINLQPLT
+512 
-527 EEREVFDIAVE
+527 
-538 DCHEFVANGV
+538 
-548 LVHNCDPTT
+548 DPTT

-671 VPVDKFNHYIDAIR
+671 IPVDKFNHYIDAIR
-685 YSLTVSMRSA
+685 YSLTVPMRSA

-811 LFDRHSL
+811 LFNRHSL

>member
-10 INLKVANVYKPL
+10 INLKVANIYKPL

-52 YQAKIK
+52 YQSKIK

-77 KNKITDM
+77 KNKIVDM
-84 KLDFFFTVYKDRIVG
+84 HLDFFFTVYKDRIVG

-226 RGKYVIENF
+226 RGKYVVENF

-244 FGADWGFACLEGNTL
+244 FGADWGFAN
-259 VTTNKGLKKLR
+259 
-270 DIKVGDHVL
+270 
-279 TRQGYKKVLAT
+279 
-290 KNKGLKKVFDLDCGY
+290 
-305 GKRIIVTGDHKIY
+305 
-318 TSDGW
+318 
-323 KRVDELGARETL
+323 
-335 CETKLSL
+335 
-342 MGAFINAI
+342 
-350 RTVSTRIIS
+350 
-359 TGKKAKTEKTAY
+359 
-371 ASFTGI
+371 
-377 FTNIIKGLF
+377 
-386 LKVTSFTTLT
+386 
-396 VILLITVLKTLC
+396 
-408 ALPLLSIVSSIS
+408 
-420 SLNFTKKKLQ
+420 
-430 LQDDCTDIQKRTG
+430 
-443 QNEEKN
+443 
-449 QSLLYKLKEEYAKNV
+449 
-464 EKALQLR
+464 
-471 TYIKSFVVQSAE
+471 
-483 NTVIKEIA
+483 
-491 KKSVLVKYAVKSLWQ
+491 
-506 QLTNTK
+506 
-512 KLVLKNVHINLQPLT
+512 
-527 EEREVFDIAVE
+527 
-538 DCHEFVANGV
+538 
-548 LVHNCDPTT
+548 DPTT

-671 VPVDKFNHYIDAIR
+671 IPVDKFNHYIDAIR
-685 YSLTVSMRSA
+685 YSLTVPMRSA

-709 CKDERA
+709 CKDEKA

-754 FKAVKDK
+754 FKTVKDK
-761 YPDCNLVWMPY
+761 YPDCNLIWMPY

-851 ARFCK
+851 TRYCRL
-856 TFEYLVWRIM
+856 FEYLTWRIM

>member
-52 YQAKIK
+52 YQSKIK

-84 KLDFFFTVYKDRIVG
+84 HLDFFFTVYKDRIVG

-226 RGKYVIENF
+226 RGKYVVENF

-244 FGADWGFACLEGNTL
+244 FGADWGFAN
-259 VTTNKGLKKLR
+259 
-270 DIKVGDHVL
+270 
-279 TRQGYKKVLAT
+279 
-290 KNKGLKKVFDLDCGY
+290 
-305 GKRIIVTGDHKIY
+305 
-318 TSDGW
+318 
-323 KRVDELGARETL
+323 
-335 CETKLSL
+335 
-342 MGAFINAI
+342 
-350 RTVSTRIIS
+350 
-359 TGKKAKTEKTAY
+359 
-371 ASFTGI
+371 
-377 FTNIIKGLF
+377 
-386 LKVTSFTTLT
+386 
-396 VILLITVLKTLC
+396 
-408 ALPLLSIVSSIS
+408 
-420 SLNFTKKKLQ
+420 
-430 LQDDCTDIQKRTG
+430 
-443 QNEEKN
+443 
-449 QSLLYKLKEEYAKNV
+449 
-464 EKALQLR
+464 
-471 TYIKSFVVQSAE
+471 
-483 NTVIKEIA
+483 
-491 KKSVLVKYAVKSLWQ
+491 
-506 QLTNTK
+506 
-512 KLVLKNVHINLQPLT
+512 
-527 EEREVFDIAVE
+527 
-538 DCHEFVANGV
+538 
-548 LVHNCDPTT
+548 DPTT

-569 IDMCAGKVGCDL
+569 IDMCAGKVGCEL

-671 VPVDKFNHYIDAIR
+671 IPVDKFNHYIDPIR
-685 YSLTVSMRSA
+685 YSLTVPMRSA

-709 CKDERA
+709 CKDEKA

-761 YPDCNLVWMPY
+761 YPDCNLIWMPY

-851 ARFCK
+851 TRFCR

>member
-39 KSHDVAE
+39 KSHAVAE

-52 YQAKIK
+52 YQSKIK

-84 KLDFFFTVYKDRIVG
+84 HLDFFFTVYKDRIVG

-226 RGKYVIENF
+226 RGKYVVENF

-244 FGADWGFACLEGNTL
+244 FGADWGFAN
-259 VTTNKGLKKLR
+259 
-270 DIKVGDHVL
+270 
-279 TRQGYKKVLAT
+279 
-290 KNKGLKKVFDLDCGY
+290 
-305 GKRIIVTGDHKIY
+305 
-318 TSDGW
+318 
-323 KRVDELGARETL
+323 
-335 CETKLSL
+335 
-342 MGAFINAI
+342 
-350 RTVSTRIIS
+350 
-359 TGKKAKTEKTAY
+359 
-371 ASFTGI
+371 
-377 FTNIIKGLF
+377 
-386 LKVTSFTTLT
+386 
-396 VILLITVLKTLC
+396 
-408 ALPLLSIVSSIS
+408 
-420 SLNFTKKKLQ
+420 
-430 LQDDCTDIQKRTG
+430 
-443 QNEEKN
+443 
-449 QSLLYKLKEEYAKNV
+449 
-464 EKALQLR
+464 
-471 TYIKSFVVQSAE
+471 
-483 NTVIKEIA
+483 
-491 KKSVLVKYAVKSLWQ
+491 
-506 QLTNTK
+506 
-512 KLVLKNVHINLQPLT
+512 
-527 EEREVFDIAVE
+527 
-538 DCHEFVANGV
+538 
-548 LVHNCDPTT
+548 DPTT

-685 YSLTVSMRSA
+685 YSLTVPMRSA

-851 ARFCK
+851 TRYCRL
-856 TFEYLVWRIM
+856 FEYLTWRIM

>member
-1 MLKTAVDTN
+1 MLKTAVDTD
-10 INLKVANVYKPL
+10 IELHVAKVYKPL
-22 WKNAK
+22 WVNPK

-52 YQAKIK
+52 RQDKIK

-77 KNKITDM
+77 KNKIVDM
-84 KLDFFFTVYKDRIVG
+84 HLDYFFTVYKDRIVG

-145 IRAPGSILIFTFN
+145 IRAPGSILIFTFH

-226 RGKYVIENF
+226 RGKYVVENF

-244 FGADWGFACLEGNTL
+244 FGADWGFAN
-259 VTTNKGLKKLR
+259 
-270 DIKVGDHVL
+270 
-279 TRQGYKKVLAT
+279 
-290 KNKGLKKVFDLDCGY
+290 
-305 GKRIIVTGDHKIY
+305 
-318 TSDGW
+318 
-323 KRVDELGARETL
+323 
-335 CETKLSL
+335 
-342 MGAFINAI
+342 
-350 RTVSTRIIS
+350 
-359 TGKKAKTEKTAY
+359 
-371 ASFTGI
+371 
-377 FTNIIKGLF
+377 
-386 LKVTSFTTLT
+386 
-396 VILLITVLKTLC
+396 
-408 ALPLLSIVSSIS
+408 
-420 SLNFTKKKLQ
+420 
-430 LQDDCTDIQKRTG
+430 
-443 QNEEKN
+443 
-449 QSLLYKLKEEYAKNV
+449 
-464 EKALQLR
+464 
-471 TYIKSFVVQSAE
+471 
-483 NTVIKEIA
+483 
-491 KKSVLVKYAVKSLWQ
+491 
-506 QLTNTK
+506 
-512 KLVLKNVHINLQPLT
+512 
-527 EEREVFDIAVE
+527 
-538 DCHEFVANGV
+538 
-548 LVHNCDPTT
+548 DPTT

-671 VPVDKFNHYIDAIR
+671 IPVDKFNHYIDAIR
-685 YSLTVSMRSA
+685 YSLTVPMRSA

-709 CKDERA
+709 CKDEKA

-754 FKAVKDK
+754 FKTVKDK
-761 YPDCNLVWMPY
+761 YPDCNLIWMPY

-851 ARFCK
+851 TRYCRL
-856 TFEYLVWRIM
+856 FEYLTWRIM

>member
-52 YQAKIK
+52 YQSKIK

-172 ATEDDLVIKANYSD
+172 ATEDDLVIKANYTD

-226 RGKYVIENF
+226 RGKYVVENF

-244 FGADWGFACLEGNTL
+244 FGADWGFAN
-259 VTTNKGLKKLR
+259 
-270 DIKVGDHVL
+270 
-279 TRQGYKKVLAT
+279 
-290 KNKGLKKVFDLDCGY
+290 
-305 GKRIIVTGDHKIY
+305 
-318 TSDGW
+318 
-323 KRVDELGARETL
+323 
-335 CETKLSL
+335 
-342 MGAFINAI
+342 
-350 RTVSTRIIS
+350 
-359 TGKKAKTEKTAY
+359 
-371 ASFTGI
+371 
-377 FTNIIKGLF
+377 
-386 LKVTSFTTLT
+386 
-396 VILLITVLKTLC
+396 
-408 ALPLLSIVSSIS
+408 
-420 SLNFTKKKLQ
+420 
-430 LQDDCTDIQKRTG
+430 
-443 QNEEKN
+443 
-449 QSLLYKLKEEYAKNV
+449 
-464 EKALQLR
+464 
-471 TYIKSFVVQSAE
+471 
-483 NTVIKEIA
+483 
-491 KKSVLVKYAVKSLWQ
+491 
-506 QLTNTK
+506 
-512 KLVLKNVHINLQPLT
+512 
-527 EEREVFDIAVE
+527 
-538 DCHEFVANGV
+538 
-548 LVHNCDPTT
+548 DPTT

-671 VPVDKFNHYIDAIR
+671 IPVDKFNHYIDAIR
-685 YSLTVSMRSA
+685 YSLTVPMRSA

-709 CKDERA
+709 CKDEKA

-754 FKAVKDK
+754 FKTVKDK
-761 YPDCNLVWMPY
+761 YPDCNLIWMPY

-791 EPAVPGILPA
+791 EPAVPDILPA

-851 ARFCK
+851 TRYCRL
-856 TFEYLVWRIM
+856 FEYLTWRIM

>member
-52 YQAKIK
+52 YQSKIK

-158 PYKDNDPIYMEMKN
+158 PYKDNDPIYVEMKN

-226 RGKYVIENF
+226 RGKYVVENF

-244 FGADWGFACLEGNTL
+244 FGADWGFAN
-259 VTTNKGLKKLR
+259 
-270 DIKVGDHVL
+270 
-279 TRQGYKKVLAT
+279 
-290 KNKGLKKVFDLDCGY
+290 
-305 GKRIIVTGDHKIY
+305 
-318 TSDGW
+318 
-323 KRVDELGARETL
+323 
-335 CETKLSL
+335 
-342 MGAFINAI
+342 
-350 RTVSTRIIS
+350 
-359 TGKKAKTEKTAY
+359 
-371 ASFTGI
+371 
-377 FTNIIKGLF
+377 
-386 LKVTSFTTLT
+386 
-396 VILLITVLKTLC
+396 
-408 ALPLLSIVSSIS
+408 
-420 SLNFTKKKLQ
+420 
-430 LQDDCTDIQKRTG
+430 
-443 QNEEKN
+443 
-449 QSLLYKLKEEYAKNV
+449 
-464 EKALQLR
+464 
-471 TYIKSFVVQSAE
+471 
-483 NTVIKEIA
+483 
-491 KKSVLVKYAVKSLWQ
+491 
-506 QLTNTK
+506 
-512 KLVLKNVHINLQPLT
+512 
-527 EEREVFDIAVE
+527 
-538 DCHEFVANGV
+538 
-548 LVHNCDPTT
+548 DPTT

-656 LYQYKVDRQTGEVLR
+656 LYQYKVDKQTGEVLR
-671 VPVDKFNHYIDAIR
+671 IPVDKFNHYIDAIR
-685 YSLTVSMRSA
+685 YSLTVPMRSA

-754 FKAVKDK
+754 FKTVKEK
-761 YPDCNLVWMPY
+761 YPDCNLIWMPY

-782 VDDCVDNDI
+782 VADCVDNDI

>member
-52 YQAKIK
+52 YQSKIK

-158 PYKDNDPIYMEMKN
+158 PYKYNDPIYVEMKN

-244 FGADWGFACLEGNTL
+244 FGADWGFAN
-259 VTTNKGLKKLR
+259 
-270 DIKVGDHVL
+270 
-279 TRQGYKKVLAT
+279 
-290 KNKGLKKVFDLDCGY
+290 
-305 GKRIIVTGDHKIY
+305 
-318 TSDGW
+318 
-323 KRVDELGARETL
+323 
-335 CETKLSL
+335 
-342 MGAFINAI
+342 
-350 RTVSTRIIS
+350 
-359 TGKKAKTEKTAY
+359 
-371 ASFTGI
+371 
-377 FTNIIKGLF
+377 
-386 LKVTSFTTLT
+386 
-396 VILLITVLKTLC
+396 
-408 ALPLLSIVSSIS
+408 
-420 SLNFTKKKLQ
+420 
-430 LQDDCTDIQKRTG
+430 
-443 QNEEKN
+443 
-449 QSLLYKLKEEYAKNV
+449 
-464 EKALQLR
+464 
-471 TYIKSFVVQSAE
+471 
-483 NTVIKEIA
+483 
-491 KKSVLVKYAVKSLWQ
+491 
-506 QLTNTK
+506 
-512 KLVLKNVHINLQPLT
+512 
-527 EEREVFDIAVE
+527 
-538 DCHEFVANGV
+538 
-548 LVHNCDPTT
+548 DPTT
-557 LVRSFIV
+557 IVRSFIV

-685 YSLTVSMRSA
+685 YSLTVPMRSA

>member
-1 MLKTAVDTN
+1 MLKTAVDTD
-10 INLKVANVYKPL
+10 IELHVAKVYKPL
-22 WKNAK
+22 WVNPK

-52 YQAKIK
+52 RQDKIK

-77 KNKITDM
+77 KNKIVDM
-84 KLDFFFTVYKDRIVG
+84 HLDYFFTVYKDRIVG

-226 RGKYVIENF
+226 RGKYVVENF

-244 FGADWGFACLEGNTL
+244 FGADWGFAN
-259 VTTNKGLKKLR
+259 
-270 DIKVGDHVL
+270 
-279 TRQGYKKVLAT
+279 
-290 KNKGLKKVFDLDCGY
+290 
-305 GKRIIVTGDHKIY
+305 
-318 TSDGW
+318 
-323 KRVDELGARETL
+323 
-335 CETKLSL
+335 
-342 MGAFINAI
+342 
-350 RTVSTRIIS
+350 
-359 TGKKAKTEKTAY
+359 
-371 ASFTGI
+371 
-377 FTNIIKGLF
+377 
-386 LKVTSFTTLT
+386 
-396 VILLITVLKTLC
+396 
-408 ALPLLSIVSSIS
+408 
-420 SLNFTKKKLQ
+420 
-430 LQDDCTDIQKRTG
+430 
-443 QNEEKN
+443 
-449 QSLLYKLKEEYAKNV
+449 
-464 EKALQLR
+464 
-471 TYIKSFVVQSAE
+471 
-483 NTVIKEIA
+483 
-491 KKSVLVKYAVKSLWQ
+491 
-506 QLTNTK
+506 
-512 KLVLKNVHINLQPLT
+512 
-527 EEREVFDIAVE
+527 
-538 DCHEFVANGV
+538 
-548 LVHNCDPTT
+548 DPTT

-671 VPVDKFNHYIDAIR
+671 IPVDKFNHYIDAIR
-685 YSLTVSMRSA
+685 YSLTVPMRSA

-709 CKDERA
+709 CKDEKA

-747 FSQSVID
+747 FSQTVID
-754 FKAVKDK
+754 FKTVKDK
-761 YPDCNLVWMPY
+761 YPDCNLIWMPY

-851 ARFCK
+851 TRYCRL
-856 TFEYLVWRIM
+856 FEYLTWRIM

>member
-1 MLKTAVDTN
+1 MAYYSSTLWFANPHRITKGKIMLKTAVDTN

-52 YQAKIK
+52 YQSKIK

-226 RGKYVIENF
+226 RGKYVVENF

-244 FGADWGFACLEGNTL
+244 FGADWGFAN
-259 VTTNKGLKKLR
+259 
-270 DIKVGDHVL
+270 
-279 TRQGYKKVLAT
+279 
-290 KNKGLKKVFDLDCGY
+290 
-305 GKRIIVTGDHKIY
+305 
-318 TSDGW
+318 
-323 KRVDELGARETL
+323 
-335 CETKLSL
+335 
-342 MGAFINAI
+342 
-350 RTVSTRIIS
+350 
-359 TGKKAKTEKTAY
+359 
-371 ASFTGI
+371 
-377 FTNIIKGLF
+377 
-386 LKVTSFTTLT
+386 
-396 VILLITVLKTLC
+396 
-408 ALPLLSIVSSIS
+408 
-420 SLNFTKKKLQ
+420 
-430 LQDDCTDIQKRTG
+430 
-443 QNEEKN
+443 
-449 QSLLYKLKEEYAKNV
+449 
-464 EKALQLR
+464 
-471 TYIKSFVVQSAE
+471 
-483 NTVIKEIA
+483 
-491 KKSVLVKYAVKSLWQ
+491 
-506 QLTNTK
+506 
-512 KLVLKNVHINLQPLT
+512 
-527 EEREVFDIAVE
+527 
-538 DCHEFVANGV
+538 
-548 LVHNCDPTT
+548 DPTT

-634 YLRSFSCIHIHERCK
+634 YLRSFSCIHVHERCK

-671 VPVDKFNHYIDAIR
+671 IPVDKFNHYIDAIR
-685 YSLTVSMRSA
+685 YSLTVPMRSA

-851 ARFCK
+851 TRYCRL
-856 TFEYLVWRIM
+856 FEYLTWRIM

>member
-52 YQAKIK
+52 YQSKIK

-84 KLDFFFTVYKDRIVG
+84 HLDFFFTVYKDRIVG

-158 PYKDNDPIYMEMKN
+158 PYKDNDPIYIEMKN

-226 RGKYVIENF
+226 RGKYVVENF

-244 FGADWGFACLEGNTL
+244 FGADWGFAN
-259 VTTNKGLKKLR
+259 
-270 DIKVGDHVL
+270 
-279 TRQGYKKVLAT
+279 
-290 KNKGLKKVFDLDCGY
+290 
-305 GKRIIVTGDHKIY
+305 
-318 TSDGW
+318 
-323 KRVDELGARETL
+323 
-335 CETKLSL
+335 
-342 MGAFINAI
+342 
-350 RTVSTRIIS
+350 
-359 TGKKAKTEKTAY
+359 
-371 ASFTGI
+371 
-377 FTNIIKGLF
+377 
-386 LKVTSFTTLT
+386 
-396 VILLITVLKTLC
+396 
-408 ALPLLSIVSSIS
+408 
-420 SLNFTKKKLQ
+420 
-430 LQDDCTDIQKRTG
+430 
-443 QNEEKN
+443 
-449 QSLLYKLKEEYAKNV
+449 
-464 EKALQLR
+464 
-471 TYIKSFVVQSAE
+471 
-483 NTVIKEIA
+483 
-491 KKSVLVKYAVKSLWQ
+491 
-506 QLTNTK
+506 
-512 KLVLKNVHINLQPLT
+512 
-527 EEREVFDIAVE
+527 
-538 DCHEFVANGV
+538 
-548 LVHNCDPTT
+548 DPTT

-671 VPVDKFNHYIDAIR
+671 IPVDKFNHYIDAIR
-685 YSLTVSMRSA
+685 YSLTVPMRSA

-709 CKDERA
+709 CKDEKAR
-715 SGDVYLGTF
+715 GDVYLGTF

-754 FKAVKDK
+754 FKTVKDK

-851 ARFCK
+851 TRFCR

>member
-158 PYKDNDPIYMEMKN
+158 PYKDNDPIYVEMKN

-226 RGKYVIENF
+226 RGKYVVENF

-244 FGADWGFACLEGNTL
+244 FGADWGFAN
-259 VTTNKGLKKLR
+259 
-270 DIKVGDHVL
+270 
-279 TRQGYKKVLAT
+279 
-290 KNKGLKKVFDLDCGY
+290 
-305 GKRIIVTGDHKIY
+305 
-318 TSDGW
+318 
-323 KRVDELGARETL
+323 
-335 CETKLSL
+335 
-342 MGAFINAI
+342 
-350 RTVSTRIIS
+350 
-359 TGKKAKTEKTAY
+359 
-371 ASFTGI
+371 
-377 FTNIIKGLF
+377 
-386 LKVTSFTTLT
+386 
-396 VILLITVLKTLC
+396 
-408 ALPLLSIVSSIS
+408 
-420 SLNFTKKKLQ
+420 
-430 LQDDCTDIQKRTG
+430 
-443 QNEEKN
+443 
-449 QSLLYKLKEEYAKNV
+449 
-464 EKALQLR
+464 
-471 TYIKSFVVQSAE
+471 
-483 NTVIKEIA
+483 
-491 KKSVLVKYAVKSLWQ
+491 
-506 QLTNTK
+506 
-512 KLVLKNVHINLQPLT
+512 
-527 EEREVFDIAVE
+527 
-538 DCHEFVANGV
+538 
-548 LVHNCDPTT
+548 DPTT
-557 LVRSFIV
+557 IVRSFIV

-685 YSLTVSMRSA
+685 YSLTVPMRSA

-709 CKDERA
+709 WKDERA
-715 SGDVYLGTF
+715 SGDVYLGPF

-782 VDDCVDNDI
+782 VDDCMDNDI

-811 LFDRHSL
+811 LFNRHSL

-851 ARFCK
+851 TRYCRL
-856 TFEYLVWRIM
+856 FEYLVWRIM

>member
-52 YQAKIK
+52 YQSKIK

-158 PYKDNDPIYMEMKN
+158 PYKDNDPIYVEMKN

-244 FGADWGFACLEGNTL
+244 FGADWGFAN
-259 VTTNKGLKKLR
+259 
-270 DIKVGDHVL
+270 
-279 TRQGYKKVLAT
+279 
-290 KNKGLKKVFDLDCGY
+290 
-305 GKRIIVTGDHKIY
+305 
-318 TSDGW
+318 
-323 KRVDELGARETL
+323 
-335 CETKLSL
+335 
-342 MGAFINAI
+342 
-350 RTVSTRIIS
+350 
-359 TGKKAKTEKTAY
+359 
-371 ASFTGI
+371 
-377 FTNIIKGLF
+377 
-386 LKVTSFTTLT
+386 
-396 VILLITVLKTLC
+396 
-408 ALPLLSIVSSIS
+408 
-420 SLNFTKKKLQ
+420 
-430 LQDDCTDIQKRTG
+430 
-443 QNEEKN
+443 
-449 QSLLYKLKEEYAKNV
+449 
-464 EKALQLR
+464 
-471 TYIKSFVVQSAE
+471 
-483 NTVIKEIA
+483 
-491 KKSVLVKYAVKSLWQ
+491 
-506 QLTNTK
+506 
-512 KLVLKNVHINLQPLT
+512 
-527 EEREVFDIAVE
+527 
-538 DCHEFVANGV
+538 
-548 LVHNCDPTT
+548 DPTT
-557 LVRSFIV
+557 IVRSFIV

-685 YSLTVSMRSA
+685 YSLTVPMRSA

>member
-10 INLKVANVYKPL
+10 INLKVANIYKPL

-52 YQAKIK
+52 YQSKIK

-77 KNKITDM
+77 KNKIVDM

-226 RGKYVIENF
+226 LGKYVVENF

-244 FGADWGFACLEGNTL
+244 FGADWGFAN
-259 VTTNKGLKKLR
+259 
-270 DIKVGDHVL
+270 DP
-279 TRQGYKKVLAT
+279 
-290 KNKGLKKVFDLDCGY
+290 
-305 GKRIIVTGDHKIY
+305 
-318 TSDGW
+318 
-323 KRVDELGARETL
+323 
-335 CETKLSL
+335 
-342 MGAFINAI
+342 
-350 RTVSTRIIS
+350 
-359 TGKKAKTEKTAY
+359 
-371 ASFTGI
+371 
-377 FTNIIKGLF
+377 
-386 LKVTSFTTLT
+386 
-396 VILLITVLKTLC
+396 TVL
-408 ALPLLSIVSSIS
+408 
-420 SLNFTKKKLQ
+420 
-430 LQDDCTDIQKRTG
+430 
-443 QNEEKN
+443 
-449 QSLLYKLKEEYAKNV
+449 
-464 EKALQLR
+464 
-471 TYIKSFVVQSAE
+471 
-483 NTVIKEIA
+483 
-491 KKSVLVKYAVKSLWQ
+491 
-506 QLTNTK
+506 
-512 KLVLKNVHINLQPLT
+512 
-527 EEREVFDIAVE
+527 
-538 DCHEFVANGV
+538 
-548 LVHNCDPTT
+548 
-557 LVRSFIV
+557 VRNFIV

-649 AVAEEFD
+649 AIVEEFD
-656 LYQYKVDRQTGEVLR
+656 LYQYKVDRQTGEILR

-685 YSLTVSMRSA
+685 YSLTVPMRSA

-715 SGDVYLGTF
+715 SGEVYLGTF

-732 VSACVISGEIKILDA
+732 VSACVIGGEIKILDA
-747 FSQSVID
+747 FSQTVID
-754 FKAVKDK
+754 FKTVKDK
-761 YPDCNLVWMPY
+761 YPDCNLIWMPY

-782 VDDCVDNDI
+782 VEDCVDNDI

-851 ARFCK
+851 TRFCRL
-856 TFEYLVWRIM
+856 FEYLTWRIM

>member
-52 YQAKIK
+52 YQSKIK

-186 NPWFPEELRLEME
+186 NPWFPEELKLEME

-210 WVWEG
+210 WAWEG

-244 FGADWGFACLEGNTL
+244 FGADWGFAN
-259 VTTNKGLKKLR
+259 
-270 DIKVGDHVL
+270 
-279 TRQGYKKVLAT
+279 
-290 KNKGLKKVFDLDCGY
+290 
-305 GKRIIVTGDHKIY
+305 
-318 TSDGW
+318 
-323 KRVDELGARETL
+323 
-335 CETKLSL
+335 
-342 MGAFINAI
+342 
-350 RTVSTRIIS
+350 
-359 TGKKAKTEKTAY
+359 
-371 ASFTGI
+371 
-377 FTNIIKGLF
+377 
-386 LKVTSFTTLT
+386 
-396 VILLITVLKTLC
+396 
-408 ALPLLSIVSSIS
+408 
-420 SLNFTKKKLQ
+420 
-430 LQDDCTDIQKRTG
+430 
-443 QNEEKN
+443 
-449 QSLLYKLKEEYAKNV
+449 
-464 EKALQLR
+464 
-471 TYIKSFVVQSAE
+471 
-483 NTVIKEIA
+483 
-491 KKSVLVKYAVKSLWQ
+491 
-506 QLTNTK
+506 
-512 KLVLKNVHINLQPLT
+512 
-527 EEREVFDIAVE
+527 
-538 DCHEFVANGV
+538 
-548 LVHNCDPTT
+548 DPTT

-569 IDMCAGKVGCDL
+569 IDMCAGRVGCDL

-685 YSLTVSMRSA
+685 YSLTVPMRSA

-754 FKAVKDK
+754 FKTVKDK
-761 YPDCNLVWMPY
+761 YPDCNLIWMPY

-851 ARFCK
+851 TRYCRL
-856 TFEYLVWRIM
+856 FEYLTWRIM

>member
-52 YQAKIK
+52 YQSKIK

-158 PYKDNDPIYMEMKN
+158 PYKDNDPIYVEMKN

-226 RGKYVIENF
+226 RGKYVVENF

-244 FGADWGFACLEGNTL
+244 FGADWGFAN
-259 VTTNKGLKKLR
+259 
-270 DIKVGDHVL
+270 
-279 TRQGYKKVLAT
+279 
-290 KNKGLKKVFDLDCGY
+290 
-305 GKRIIVTGDHKIY
+305 
-318 TSDGW
+318 
-323 KRVDELGARETL
+323 
-335 CETKLSL
+335 
-342 MGAFINAI
+342 
-350 RTVSTRIIS
+350 
-359 TGKKAKTEKTAY
+359 
-371 ASFTGI
+371 
-377 FTNIIKGLF
+377 
-386 LKVTSFTTLT
+386 
-396 VILLITVLKTLC
+396 
-408 ALPLLSIVSSIS
+408 
-420 SLNFTKKKLQ
+420 
-430 LQDDCTDIQKRTG
+430 
-443 QNEEKN
+443 
-449 QSLLYKLKEEYAKNV
+449 
-464 EKALQLR
+464 
-471 TYIKSFVVQSAE
+471 
-483 NTVIKEIA
+483 
-491 KKSVLVKYAVKSLWQ
+491 
-506 QLTNTK
+506 
-512 KLVLKNVHINLQPLT
+512 
-527 EEREVFDIAVE
+527 
-538 DCHEFVANGV
+538 
-548 LVHNCDPTT
+548 DPTT

-569 IDMCAGKVGCDL
+569 IDMCAGKIGCDL
-581 EDTPSLFNEVQGSS
+581 EDTPSLFNEVHGSS

-685 YSLTVSMRSA
+685 YSLTVPMRSA

-851 ARFCK
+851 TRYCRL
-856 TFEYLVWRIM
+856 FEYLTWRIM

>member
-244 FGADWGFACLEGNTL
+244 FGADWGFAN
-259 VTTNKGLKKLR
+259 
-270 DIKVGDHVL
+270 
-279 TRQGYKKVLAT
+279 
-290 KNKGLKKVFDLDCGY
+290 
-305 GKRIIVTGDHKIY
+305 
-318 TSDGW
+318 
-323 KRVDELGARETL
+323 
-335 CETKLSL
+335 
-342 MGAFINAI
+342 
-350 RTVSTRIIS
+350 
-359 TGKKAKTEKTAY
+359 
-371 ASFTGI
+371 
-377 FTNIIKGLF
+377 
-386 LKVTSFTTLT
+386 
-396 VILLITVLKTLC
+396 
-408 ALPLLSIVSSIS
+408 
-420 SLNFTKKKLQ
+420 
-430 LQDDCTDIQKRTG
+430 
-443 QNEEKN
+443 
-449 QSLLYKLKEEYAKNV
+449 
-464 EKALQLR
+464 
-471 TYIKSFVVQSAE
+471 
-483 NTVIKEIA
+483 
-491 KKSVLVKYAVKSLWQ
+491 
-506 QLTNTK
+506 
-512 KLVLKNVHINLQPLT
+512 
-527 EEREVFDIAVE
+527 
-538 DCHEFVANGV
+538 
-548 LVHNCDPTT
+548 DPTT
-557 LVRSFIV
+557 IVRSFIV

-581 EDTPSLFNEVQGSS
+581 EDTPSLFNKVQGSS

-685 YSLTVSMRSA
+685 YSLTVPMRSA

-818 SIMESAWTLI
+818 SIMENAWTLI

>member
-10 INLKVANVYKPL
+10 LNLNVANVYKPL

-52 YQAKIK
+52 YQSKIK

-84 KLDFFFTVYKDRIVG
+84 HLDFFFTVYKDRIVG

-186 NPWFPEELRLEME
+186 NPWFPEELRMEME

-226 RGKYVIENF
+226 RGKYVVENF

-244 FGADWGFACLEGNTL
+244 FGADWGFAN
-259 VTTNKGLKKLR
+259 
-270 DIKVGDHVL
+270 
-279 TRQGYKKVLAT
+279 
-290 KNKGLKKVFDLDCGY
+290 
-305 GKRIIVTGDHKIY
+305 
-318 TSDGW
+318 
-323 KRVDELGARETL
+323 
-335 CETKLSL
+335 
-342 MGAFINAI
+342 
-350 RTVSTRIIS
+350 
-359 TGKKAKTEKTAY
+359 
-371 ASFTGI
+371 
-377 FTNIIKGLF
+377 
-386 LKVTSFTTLT
+386 
-396 VILLITVLKTLC
+396 
-408 ALPLLSIVSSIS
+408 
-420 SLNFTKKKLQ
+420 
-430 LQDDCTDIQKRTG
+430 
-443 QNEEKN
+443 
-449 QSLLYKLKEEYAKNV
+449 
-464 EKALQLR
+464 
-471 TYIKSFVVQSAE
+471 
-483 NTVIKEIA
+483 
-491 KKSVLVKYAVKSLWQ
+491 
-506 QLTNTK
+506 
-512 KLVLKNVHINLQPLT
+512 
-527 EEREVFDIAVE
+527 
-538 DCHEFVANGV
+538 
-548 LVHNCDPTT
+548 DPTT

-671 VPVDKFNHYIDAIR
+671 IPVDKFNHYIDAIR
-685 YSLTVSMRSA
+685 YSLTVPMRSA

-709 CKDERA
+709 CKDEKA

-754 FKAVKDK
+754 FKSVKDK
-761 YPDCNLVWMPY
+761 YPDCNFIWMPY

-791 EPAVPGILPA
+791 DPAVPGILPA

-851 ARFCK
+851 TRYCRL
-856 TFEYLVWRIM
+856 FEYLTWRIM

>member
-52 YQAKIK
+52 YQSKIK

-158 PYKDNDPIYMEMKN
+158 PYKDNDPIYVEMKN

-226 RGKYVIENF
+226 RGKYVVENF

-244 FGADWGFACLEGNTL
+244 FGADWGFAN
-259 VTTNKGLKKLR
+259 
-270 DIKVGDHVL
+270 
-279 TRQGYKKVLAT
+279 
-290 KNKGLKKVFDLDCGY
+290 
-305 GKRIIVTGDHKIY
+305 
-318 TSDGW
+318 
-323 KRVDELGARETL
+323 
-335 CETKLSL
+335 
-342 MGAFINAI
+342 
-350 RTVSTRIIS
+350 
-359 TGKKAKTEKTAY
+359 
-371 ASFTGI
+371 
-377 FTNIIKGLF
+377 
-386 LKVTSFTTLT
+386 
-396 VILLITVLKTLC
+396 
-408 ALPLLSIVSSIS
+408 
-420 SLNFTKKKLQ
+420 
-430 LQDDCTDIQKRTG
+430 
-443 QNEEKN
+443 
-449 QSLLYKLKEEYAKNV
+449 
-464 EKALQLR
+464 
-471 TYIKSFVVQSAE
+471 
-483 NTVIKEIA
+483 
-491 KKSVLVKYAVKSLWQ
+491 
-506 QLTNTK
+506 
-512 KLVLKNVHINLQPLT
+512 
-527 EEREVFDIAVE
+527 
-538 DCHEFVANGV
+538 
-548 LVHNCDPTT
+548 DPTT

-656 LYQYKVDRQTGEVLR
+656 LYQYKVDKQTGEVLR
-671 VPVDKFNHYIDAIR
+671 IPVDKFNHYIDAIR
-685 YSLTVSMRSA
+685 YSLTVPMRSA

-754 FKAVKDK
+754 FKTVKEK
-761 YPDCNLVWMPY
+761 YPDCNLIWMPY